1 MVMKLKKGI
10 DLPLAGEPSQHIVD
24 APPPKQVALLGVP
37 YVGMKPTMKVRAGD
51 KVKIGQPLWVEKND
65 NPVVFVAPASGTVIE
80 VNRGYRRAL
89 LSVTIENDGKNTQA
103 KNYKGTPADKLAS
116 LKADAVRTQ
125 LLESGAWTA
134 LRTRPYSKIP
144 QSESTPS
151 AIFVTATDTNPLTA
165 DPKVYITE
173 KMAEFKA
180 GLAILKHLT
189 DGTVYVCHDG
199 SWSLDSSLDGVEQH
213 AFVGPHPAGNAGT
226 HIHFLRPV
234 DCDHT
239 VWTIGYQD
247 VIAWGHLF
255 VTGQIM
261 TERVVA
267 LAGSAVTEPS
277 LVRTQLGASVAE
289 LTQNTLNP
297 LADGYRNRILIGSV
311 FNGIQGD
318 EYLSFVGQ
326 YTNQITCLPEGD
338 TDTRTLGWAI
348 PYTDKFSSIL
358 NVHFSALFRKKKQD
372 FTTNLNGSRRAVI
385 SVGHL
390 EQLTPLNIMPTQ
402 LMRAL
407 VTLDTDEAQRLGV
420 LELDEEDVALFSYAD
435 IGKNEYGPALRDCLT
450 KVEKD
455 G

>member
-1 MVMKLKKGI
+1 MVMKLTKGI
-10 DLPLAGEPSQHIVD
+10 DLPLAGEPSQHIVNVPAGKD
-24 APPPKQVALLGVP
+24 YALLGAN

-65 NPVVFVAPASGTVIE
+65 NAVVFASPVSGTVVD
-80 VNRGYRRAL
+80 VNRGHRRAL
-89 LSVTIENDGKNTQA
+89 QSVSIKSDGKDTHA
-103 KNYKGTPADKLAS
+103 KKFKAVPEKSLAG
-116 LKADAVRTQ
+116 LKPDAIRSQ

-144 QSESTPS
+144 QSDSTPS

-165 DPKVYITE
+165 NPAVYLAE

-180 GLAILKHLT
+180 GLQVLSRLT

-199 SWSLDSSLDGVEQH
+199 SWSLKTKISGVKEQ
-213 AFVGPHPAGNAGT
+213 AFTGPHPAGNAGT
-226 HIHFLRPV
+226 HIHFLHPV
-234 DCDHT
+234 NSTRT

-255 VTGQIM
+255 LTGQIM

-267 LAGSAVTEPS
+267 LAGSAVTEPA
-277 LVRTQLGASVAE
+277 LIRTRLGASVAE
-289 LTQNTLNP
+289 MAKGKLKP
-297 LADGYRNRILIGSV
+297 LPDGYSNRVLIGSV
-311 FNGIQGD
+311 FNGLQGD
-318 EYLSFVGQ
+318 EFLSYVGQ
-326 YTNQITCLPEGD
+326 YTNQITILPEGD
-338 TDTRTLGWAI
+338 TDFRTFGWAI
-348 PYTDKFSSIL
+348 PYADKFASVL
-358 NVHFSALFRKKKQD
+358 NVHFSALFRGKKQE

-390 EQLTPLNIMPTQ
+390 EPLTPLNIMPTQ
-402 LMRAL
+402 LVRAL
-407 VTLDTDEAQRLGV
+407 VTLDTDEAQRLGL